1 MGFAGL
7 LLLMAFLALDSGSQL
22 RNVAATSDALRKAS
36 RERDALLDQL
46 RADFYRSATVMRDYV
61 LEPSDARA
69 AGEKLELQVLK
80 DRTGEALRRYQASV
94 PENERQDVQT
104 LEQHAQAYWKGLEPA
119 LQESRAA
126 RHGSAAAYLQET
138 VIPRR
143 NELVLLVKQVNDF
156 DKRNLDA
163 GEARIMAL
171 QSRFRRRV
179 TTISILALS
188 LGSIFAVVVFGHVRR
203 LEHESDHRFQQVE
216 QAKRD
221 LSRLS
226 ERLET
231 AQEEERRSLSRELH
245 DDLGQS
251 MSAMLMELG
260 LLESTL
266 NGVQRERLASVH
278 RAAEENLAKIR
289 NMALLLRPSM
299 LDELGLVPALRWQAR
314 EIARRS
320 GLRVKMIADDIADDL
335 PDSHRTCIYRVVQEA
350 LHNCVKHSGAG
361 EVRVAIRGEAGGLSV
376 VVQDDGVGFD
386 SSRDRGLGL
395 LGMAERVNRLG
406 GRFDVVSR
414 PGEGTV
420 VAGYFPV
427 ETHRQHQQEA
437 GVA

>member
-1 MGFAGL
+1 
-7 LLLMAFLALDSGSQL
+7 MAFLAFDSGSQL
-22 RNVAATSDALRKAS
+22 RNVAATGDALRKAS
-36 RERDALLDQL
+36 RDRDALLDQL

-61 LEPSDARA
+61 LEPSDARTVNQ
-69 AGEKLELQVLK
+69 KRELQLLK
-80 DRTGEALRRYQASV
+80 SRTEDGLRRYQALV
-94 PENERQDVQT
+94 PENEWQDVHT
-104 LEQHAQAYWKGLEPA
+104 LTEHAQAYWKGLEPA
-119 LQESRAA
+119 LQQSRAA
-126 RHGSAAAYLQET
+126 RHRSAAAYLEET

-143 NELVLLVKQVNDF
+143 NELVLLVKQVNDL

-163 GEARIMAL
+163 AEARIMDL
-171 QSRFRRRV
+171 QARFRRRV

-188 LGSIFAVVVFGHVRR
+188 LGLLFAVGVLRHVTR
-203 LEHESDHRFQQVE
+203 LEHQADSRFNEVQ

-251 MSAMLMELG
+251 MSAMLIELG
-260 LLESTL
+260 RLESTL
-266 NGVQRERLASVH
+266 TPVQRERLASVH
-278 RAAEENLAKIR
+278 HIAEENLAKIR

-314 EIARRS
+314 EVSRGT
-320 GLRVKMIADDIADDL
+320 GLRVKMIADDLADDL

-350 LHNCVKHSGAG
+350 LHNCVKHSGAS
-361 EVRVAIRGEAGGLSV
+361 EVRVTICREPGGLSV
-376 VVQDDGVGFD
+376 VVQDNGVGFD
-386 SSRDRGLGL
+386 SAKDRGLGL
-395 LGMAERVNRLG
+395 LGMAERVSRLG
-406 GRFDVVSR
+406 GRFDVGSR
-414 PGEGTV
+414 PGEGTF

-427 ETHRQHQQEA
+427 ESHRRHEAEA